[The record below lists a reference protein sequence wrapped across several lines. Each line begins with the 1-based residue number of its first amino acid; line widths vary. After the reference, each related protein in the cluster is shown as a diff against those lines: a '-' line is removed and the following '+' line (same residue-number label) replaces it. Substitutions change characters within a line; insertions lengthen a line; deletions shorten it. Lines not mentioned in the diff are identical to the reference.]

1 MTAADARP
9 SLPVELAKIALACT
23 AAGAAVHAAAA
34 HIFLRSEISF
44 WDVAIA
50 AGGGALAALAAILV
64 VRKVY
69 IGCDDLDAL

>member
-9 SLPVELAKIALACT
+9 SLPVELAKIALAGT
-23 AAGAAVHAAAA
+23 AAGAAVHAAA

-69 IGCDDLDAL
+69 IGCDDWDAL